1 MLYMQE
7 QLAEYR
13 RNPSAPPHL
22 RKHPQPRIM
31 WLKGSGLKSMEGIQV
46 SQVGMKKF
54 VAAWNE
60 HWIRGR
66 GIPNVL
72 MAQNNQTK
80 PIDNSVVPA
89 ANEAGRQYEEN
100 GGTVQ

>member
-22 RKHPQPRIM
+22 QTSSTQNHVVERIQVEVN
-31 WLKGSGLKSMEGIQV
+31 EGIQV
-46 SQVGMKKF
+46 SQVGMKRF

-60 HWIRGR
+60 HRIRGR

-89 ANEAGRQYEEN
+89 ANEAGRQSEEN